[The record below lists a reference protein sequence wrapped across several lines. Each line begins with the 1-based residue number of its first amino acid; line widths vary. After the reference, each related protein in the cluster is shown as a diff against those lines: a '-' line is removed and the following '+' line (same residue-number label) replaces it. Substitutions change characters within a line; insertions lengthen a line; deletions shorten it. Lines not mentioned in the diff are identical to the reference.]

1 MSKRKTSMNR
11 RSFLKTTSLA
21 GGGLMLGFNWLLYS
35 KSGEILP
42 EDIPEEW
49 YNLNAYLKIASNGT
63 VTILAPNP
71 EFGQNVKTSLPM
83 IVADRRMIRPK
94 SWCDSILLGHRRTL
108 QQEIYR

>member
-63 VTILAPNP
+63 VIIL
-71 EFGQNVKTSLPM
+71 
-83 IVADRRMIRPK
+83 DRK
-94 SWCDSILLGHRRTL
+94 SVV
-108 QQEIYR
+108 